1 MDDSMLDCTL
11 HVGMPKTG
19 TSSIQQTLF
28 FGLSDPRFEYFSSGE
43 VSGANLLPV
52 LVRASL
58 AKPWFWNGR
67 GGDSAYASHMH
78 QKYRSNFHRFIVKS
92 RLRGKHLILSGESCS
107 GMPSADLT
115 KLRQLIND
123 YGYAVRVILYLRP
136 WKSWMESAYQQ
147 QIKIAT
153 QTGPSKTPAMSLENL
168 NGLDYRSQIEALDS
182 AFGREHVQICAFSPN
197 QFPNGCVVQDFFQRV
212 GIDLQPE
219 AIRRDNESI
228 GLNAV
233 KMLYCYK
240 RFRQRE
246 YLLKPLAVWQH
257 FLMTLALR
265 EMPDTAFRFHSEY
278 ANPILEDYTSQ
289 TDWIENRL
297 SASFREDFAAYD
309 DEPCIRT
316 LDDFLCFDE
325 ASVDWLAHRTKSST
339 PKTYRGEDAAKQ
351 IGEMIHRLRH
361 QMPPWNQVSQS
372 AGRSVRRS
380 IVRWLYRR

>member
-1 MDDSMLDCTL
+1 MDEDMLDCTL

-28 FGLSDPRFEYFSSGE
+28 FGLSDPRFVYFSSGE
-43 VSGANLLPV
+43 VSGAQFLPV

-58 AKPWFWNGR
+58 AKPWYWNGR
-67 GGDSAYASHMH
+67 GGDSTYASRMH
-78 QKYRSNFHRFIVKS
+78 QKYRNNFHRFIVQS
-92 RLRGKHLILSGESCS
+92 RTRGKHLILSGESCS

-115 KLRQLIND
+115 GLRQLIND
-123 YGYAVRVILYLRP
+123 YGYAVRVIFYLRP

-147 QIKIAT
+147 QIKLAT
-153 QTGPSKTPAMSLENL
+153 QTGPSKMPAISLENL
-168 NGLDYRSQIEALDS
+168 KRLDYRSQIEALDY
-182 AFGREHVQICAFSPN
+182 AFGPEHVQVCVFSPN

-212 GIDLQPE
+212 GIDLQPG

-228 GLNAV
+228 GINAV

-246 YLLKPLAVWQH
+246 YLLKPFAVWQH
-257 FLMTLALR
+257 FQMTLALR

-289 TDWIENRL
+289 TTWIENRIN
-297 SASFREDFAAYD
+297 SSFREDFSAYD
-309 DEPCIRT
+309 DAPCIRT
-316 LDDFLCFDE
+316 VDDFLCFDE
-325 ASVDWLAHRTKSST
+325 ASVNWLAHRTKSSI
-339 PKTYRGEDAAKQ
+339 PKTYRGEDVAKQ

-361 QMPPWNQVSQS
+361 QMPPWNQVSES

-380 IVRWLYRR
+380 IVRRFYRR